1 VTLLSRIQWFSSA
14 TSATWLATWTGL
26 LFELHWVLSHSKLGG
41 WPGVAV
47 TIPGTTLCSAM
58 VTSCVLVCSC
68 TSCGQTLLLLHR
80 TQSLAY
86 VLGLALGTLLGVFGF
101 GVVGVLP
108 YSVGCYRHTQL
119 PPLFFGCL
127 LWRVLLSVWLVS
139 LRACWSRLV
148 GLVRCLGSVCW
159 SRLFGLLR

>member
-101 GVVGVLP
+101 G
-108 YSVGCYRHTQL
+108 
-119 PPLFFGCL
+119 
-127 LWRVLLSVWLVS
+127 
-139 LRACWSRLV
+139 ACWSLALQRELLPSHSVAPPLSVACFGVCCCRFGRSGCVCV
-148 GLVRCLGSVCW
+148 GRVALLASVYLLW
-159 SRLFGLLR
+159 SRGGVSRVGW